1 MRDEHRFRDEW
12 LLGLVK
18 DLPAVEP
25 RLAQWRAEKRPYLA
39 QAIIS
44 DGIATFAVLGA
55 LVETRFHIPFA
66 SAPKPTVDQQ
76 VRALVPEALVKRYD
90 IYPLSAERNEVELAM
105 PNPLDE
111 EALRSVGWASGRRAM
126 PMYCAPSDLDR
137 MVRESLSPDAL
148 VFNLLRNIDV
158 ETPVEVVSEAEQA
171 GNQAEGRAP
180 VITLVNAI
188 VANAVQKRASDIH
201 IEHDEQSSIV
211 RFRIDGVLRNFMQL
225 PRYLGVGPVVSR
237 IKIMA
242 GLDVAEHM
250 HPQDGRA
257 NLRVGTDEIG
267 LRVSTLPTR
276 VGEKVVIRLLNEK
289 AVQVSLATLGFRP
302 ALLERLNRLLA
313 MEQGVLLVTGPTGSG
328 KTTSLYAALNSLRSE
343 KINIVTVEDPIEYR
357 LDGVNQVQVNEKQG
371 LTFPSVLRSVLRQ
384 DPDTIL
390 VGEIRDGETAS
401 VCMQAALTGH
411 LVFSTLHTNDT
422 IGAVARLIDLGV
434 EPFKIASGL
443 IGVTAQ
449 RLVRKLC
456 TRCRVEA
463 APDDLPAHVSAAL
476 ARAGL
481 RLRHVRGEGCEA
493 CSFTGYFGRF
503 PLLELLEITPAV
515 RGLVSRGATGA
526 DIRTAALAARA
537 LHTIEED
544 ALWHLVN
551 GSTSLEEVLPYVDEA
566 RLLDVRAGI
575 LAAPAEPV
583 VPASPA
589 AAPAA
594 AADVSAKQLVVLG
607 ILDVVTRDAVAA
619 LVRANGYDPVLVP
632 DGVKLLAMLTRLDPQ
647 GVVVS
652 HDLPLMDGPTAVRVI
667 RAARASTGLPDV
679 PIIGVVQPEDDAAQA
694 AFAAAGASD
703 VAYPDAT
710 DIVNRLLA
718 AESRR
723 EGWADLAD
731 VMKPRIP
738 LTEPERMGVLRR
750 TNLLDTPREERF
762 DALTRKAQR
771 AFNVPM
777 TTVTLVDA
785 DRQWFKSEQG
795 LNASET
801 PRDISFCGHGI
812 NEPDMLVVTDAA
824 LDPRFAE
831 NPLVNGGPRI
841 RFYAGVPIT
850 VEDQHIG
857 MFCIIGHEPRE
868 LTVQE
873 RETLRE
879 FGHAAEREIIAGMQR
894 T

>member
-18 DLPAVEP
+18 ELPAVEP
-25 RLAQWRAEKRPYLA
+25 HLAKWRAEKRPYLA

-44 DGIATFAVLGA
+44 AGIATFAEIGA
-55 LVETRFHIPFA
+55 LVETRFHIPF
-66 SAPKPTVDQQ
+66 SKSPKPTVDQQ
-76 VRALVPEALVKRYD
+76 VRALVPEALVHRYD
-90 IYPLSAERNEVELAM
+90 VFPLSAKNREVELAM
-105 PNPLDE
+105 SNPLDE
-111 EALRSVGWASGRRAM
+111 EALQSVGWASGRRAT
-126 PMYCAPSDLDR
+126 PMYCAPADLDR
-137 MVRESLSPDAL
+137 MIREALSPDAL
-148 VFNLLRNIDV
+148 VFNLLRNIDAG
-158 ETPVEVVSEAEQA
+158 TPVEVISEAAQEHHDA
-171 GNQAEGRAP
+171 AGRAP

-188 VANAVQKRASDIH
+188 VANAVHKRASDIH
-201 IEHDEQSSIV
+201 IEHDDQSSIV
-211 RFRIDGVLRNFMQL
+211 RFRIDGVLKNFMQL

-242 GLDVAEHM
+242 GLDVADHM
-250 HPQDGRA
+250 QPQDGRA
-257 NLRVGTDEIG
+257 NLRVGADEIG

-289 AVQVSLATLGFRP
+289 AVQVSLSSLGFRP
-302 ALLERLNRLLA
+302 ALLERLNALLA

-384 DPDTIL
+384 DPDAIL

-422 IGAVARLIDLGV
+422 IGAVARLVDLGV

-456 TRCRVEA
+456 TQCRVEA
-463 APDDLPAHVSAAL
+463 VPDDLPVHVREAL
-476 ARAGL
+476 TRAGL
-481 RLRHVRGEGCEA
+481 RLRHMQGEGCEA
-493 CSFTGYFGRF
+493 CAFTGYFGRF
-503 PLLELLEITPAV
+503 PLLELLEITPIV
-515 RGLVSRGATGA
+515 RDLVARAAPDGE
-526 DIRTAALAARA
+526 IRTAALAAHA

-544 ALWHLVN
+544 AIWHLVN
-551 GSTSLEEVLPYVDEA
+551 GSTSLEEVLPYVDPS
-566 RLLDVRAGI
+566 RLLDVHAGK
-575 LAAPAEPV
+575 LEAPAEPK
-583 VPASPA
+583 
-589 AAPAA
+589 APAA
-594 AADVSAKQLVVLG
+594 EVLSQQLIVLG
-607 ILDVVTRDAVAA
+607 IHHDATRDAVAA
-619 LVRANGYDPVLVP
+619 LVRENGYDPVLVT
-632 DGVKLLAMLTRLDPQ
+632 DGVKLLAMLTRMNPQ

-667 RAARASTGLPDV
+667 RAARANTGLVDV
-679 PIIGVVQPEDDAAQA
+679 PIIGVVQPRDDAAQA

-703 VAYPDAT
+703 VVYPDAQE
-710 DIVNRLLA
+710 IMNRLLA
-718 AESRR
+718 AASRR

-731 VMKPRIP
+731 VMKPHIP
-738 LTEPERMGVLRR
+738 LSEPERIDVLRK
-750 TNLLDTPREERF
+750 TGLLEMPKEERF
-762 DALTRKAQR
+762 EALTRKAQSV
-771 AFNVPM
+771 FNVPI
-777 TTVTLVDA
+777 TALTLVDA

-795 LNASET
+795 LGAAET

-812 NEPDMLVVTDAA
+812 NEPDMLVVNDAF

-831 NPLVNGGPRI
+831 NPLVNGGPRV
-841 RFYAGVPIT
+841 RFYAGVPIN
-850 VEDQHIG
+850 VEGQNIG
-857 MFCIIGHEPRE
+857 MFCIIGNEPRE

-873 RETLRE
+873 KETLRE
-879 FGHAAEREIIAGMQR
+879 FGRMAEREIVAGMR
-894 T
+894 PA